1 MKLGLTIFRVV
12 VGATMFAHGA
22 QKLFGWFGGHGPDAT
37 GQAFDAMG
45 HKPGKRT
52 ALAAGAS
59 EAGGGALL
67 ATGFLTPLGS
77 AATIGVMSQ
86 AIRTVHWEKGFFNT
100 EGGYEYN
107 LVLIASALVLAD
119 VGPGPL
125 SLDRALGTERS
136 GSLVALAALGAGLA
150 GPKLLERLNA
160 AAEAEQPAA
169 APAPQTAEP
178 RPAAPETVGSSR

>member
-45 HKPGKRT
+45 LKPGKRT

-107 LVLIASALVLAD
+107 LALIASAAALAD

-125 SLDRALGTERS
+125 SLDRALGTERT

-160 AAEAEQPAA
+160 GTDQPAA

-178 RPAAPETVGSSR
+178 QPAAPETVGSSR